1 VGLKVAFRQELIQ
14 YEAEKAMP
22 HVTSIEELGQLRII
36 QRLLE
41 RRLGKLSEALVEQ
54 LLALNSDQLDLLA
67 DALLDFRTLGDL
79 EAWLKQH

>member
-1 VGLKVAFRQELIQ
+1 
-14 YEAEKAMP
+14 MP